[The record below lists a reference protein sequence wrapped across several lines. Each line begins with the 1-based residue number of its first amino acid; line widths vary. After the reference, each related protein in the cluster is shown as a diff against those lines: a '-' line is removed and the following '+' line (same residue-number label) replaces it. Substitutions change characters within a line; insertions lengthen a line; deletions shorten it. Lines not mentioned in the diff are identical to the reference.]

1 MFPLIT
7 SSTIAAAAC
16 MSFILTLV
24 LSRLFLSC
32 LERCPNPG
40 QSPPSNP
47 MNSLALPALRGVA
60 RIHSVVS
67 H

>member
-24 LSRLFLSC
+24 LSQLFL
-32 LERCPNPG
+32 LGALPEPG
-40 QSPPSNP
+40 QAPPSNP
-47 MNSLALPALRGVA
+47 MNSLAIPALRGVA